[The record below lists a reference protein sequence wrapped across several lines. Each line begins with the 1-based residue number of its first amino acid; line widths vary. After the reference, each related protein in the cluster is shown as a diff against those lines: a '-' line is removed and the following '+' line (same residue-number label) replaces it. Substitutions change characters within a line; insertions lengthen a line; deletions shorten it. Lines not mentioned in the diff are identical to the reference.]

1 MIFNCYKGV
10 STEVTNIL
18 CKKSEY
24 TDNIATGLSV
34 FFSFVFHQIKL
45 VTFLTLRR
53 IYCAVKTMG
62 ELS

>member
-1 MIFNCYKGV
+1 MIFNCNKIL

-18 CKKSEY
+18 CKKSEC
-24 TDNIATGLSV
+24 TDNIAIDLSV

-45 VTFLTLRR
+45 VTFLTLRY
-53 IYCAVKTMG
+53 IYCAVKVME